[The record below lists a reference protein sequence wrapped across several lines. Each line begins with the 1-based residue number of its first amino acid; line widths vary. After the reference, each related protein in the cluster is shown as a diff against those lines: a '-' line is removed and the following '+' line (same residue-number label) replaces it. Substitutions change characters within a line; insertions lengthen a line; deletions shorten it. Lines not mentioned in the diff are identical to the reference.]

1 MAATA
6 HGLCEF
12 IDASPSPFHVCATV
26 AGRLLGAGYRE
37 LREADRW
44 PDKPGRY
51 FTVRAGSLVAWN
63 AEQSGHTQVPFRIV
77 GAHTDSPNLRVKQ
90 HPDRLVAG
98 WHVVALQPYGGVWLH
113 SWLDRDLGI
122 SGRLSVR
129 DGTGVSHRLV
139 RIDDP
144 ILRVPQLAIHL
155 AEDRKSLTLDPQ
167 RHINAVWGVGERVE
181 SFVGYVA
188 QRAGVAA
195 ADVLAAD
202 LMTHDLTPSALI
214 GASVNGTAS
223 LLSAPRLDN
232 QASCYAGM
240 EALLAVDVDSA
251 SSGFVPVLAI
261 FDHEEV
267 GSASGHGAQSD
278 LLSSVLERIVLA
290 AGGTR
295 EDFLR
300 RLTTSM
306 LASADMAH
314 ATHPNYPDRH
324 EPSHPI
330 EVNAGPVLKVH
341 PNLRY
346 ATDGR
351 TAAAF
356 ALACQRAGVPMQRY
370 EHRADLPC
378 GSTIGVGRGAHRNP
392 HGRRRRR
399 PAGDALRARVDG
411 RSRRSRLFGGTASV
425 SFRRAIRGI
434 GSGGMALK
442 VEMVTF
448 DCSDPAKLAG
458 WWAEQFDGTT
468 RELLPGEF
476 VVVAR
481 TDGPR
486 LGFQKVPDPAPGK
499 NRVHLDFTTKDLDAE
514 VLRLVAA
521 GASEVGR
528 HQVGE
533 SFRWVVLAD
542 PEGNAFCVAGQ

>member
-1 MAATA
+1 MMNMSASAA
-6 HGLCEF
+6 GLCDF

-26 AGRLLGAGYRE
+26 AARLTAAGYTE
-37 LREADRW
+37 LSEARRW
-44 PDKPGRY
+44 PEQPGRY

-63 AEQSGHTQVPFRIV
+63 SDCPDGPFRIV

-98 WHVVALQPYGGVWLH
+98 WRVVALEPYGGAWLN

-129 DGTGVSHRLV
+129 DGARIEQRLV

-167 RHINAVWGVGERVE
+167 RHVNAVWGVGADPAA
-181 SFVGYVA
+181 FVDLVA
-188 QRAGVAA
+188 ERAGVTPAA
-195 ADVLAAD
+195 VLAAD
-202 LMTHDLTPSALI
+202 LMTHDLTPSAVI
-214 GASVNGTAS
+214 GADAD

-232 QASCYAGM
+232 QASCYAGI
-240 EALLAVDVDSA
+240 EALLGAEPRGVL
-251 SSGFVPVLAI
+251 PVLVL

-267 GSASGHGAQSD
+267 GSTSDHGAQSD
-278 LLSSVLERIVLA
+278 LLSTVLERIVLA
-290 AGGTR
+290 AGGSR

-300 RLTTSM
+300 RLPESL

-324 EPSHPI
+324 EPGHLI

-356 ALACQRAGVPMQRY
+356 ALACLQAGVALQRY

-378 GSTIGVGRGAHRNP
+378 GSTIGPLASARTGIPTVDVGAAQLAMHSARELMGAH
-392 HGRRRRR
+392 
-399 PAGDALRARVDG
+399 D
-411 RSRRSRLFGGTASV
+411 
-425 SFRRAIRGI
+425 
-434 GSGGMALK
+434 
-442 VEMVTF
+442 
-448 DCSDPAKLAG
+448 
-458 WWAEQFDGTT
+458 
-468 RELLPGEF
+468 
-476 VVVAR
+476 
-481 TDGPR
+481 
-486 LGFQKVPDPAPGK
+486 
-499 NRVHLDFTTKDLDAE
+499 
-514 VLRLVAA
+514 VAA
-521 GASEVGR
+521 YSAAMKAFLS
-528 HQVGE
+528 
-533 SFRWVVLAD
+533 
-542 PEGNAFCVAGQ
+542 PE

>member
-1 MAATA
+1 MLNMSASAA
-6 HGLCEF
+6 GLCDF

-26 AGRLLGAGYRE
+26 AARLTGAGYTE
-37 LREADRW
+37 LREAERW
-44 PDKPGRY
+44 PDAPGRY
-51 FTVRAGSLVAWN
+51 FTLRAGSLVAWN
-63 AEQSGHTQVPFRIV
+63 SDGAHGPFRIV

-98 WHVVALQPYGGVWLH
+98 WRVVALAPYGGAWLN

-129 DGTGVSHRLV
+129 DGAGIEHRLV

-167 RHINAVWGVGERVE
+167 RHVNAVWGVGAEAK
-181 SFVGYVA
+181 SFVDFVA
-188 QRAGVAA
+188 ERAGVAPGG
-195 ADVLAAD
+195 VLAAD
-202 LMTHDLTPSALI
+202 LMTHDLTPSTVI
-214 GASVNGTAS
+214 GADAD

-240 EALLAVDVDSA
+240 EALLTAEPR
-251 SSGFVPVLAI
+251 GFLPVLVL

-267 GSASGHGAQSD
+267 GSSSDHGAQSD
-278 LLSSVLERIVLA
+278 LLGTVLERIVLA

-300 RLTTSM
+300 RMPDSL

-324 EPSHPI
+324 EPGHLI

-356 ALACQRAGVPMQRY
+356 ALACQQAGVALQRY

-378 GSTIGVGRGAHRNP
+378 GSTIGPLASARTGIPTVDVGAAQLAMHSARELMGAH
-392 HGRRRRR
+392 
-399 PAGDALRARVDG
+399 D
-411 RSRRSRLFGGTASV
+411 
-425 SFRRAIRGI
+425 
-434 GSGGMALK
+434 
-442 VEMVTF
+442 
-448 DCSDPAKLAG
+448 
-458 WWAEQFDGTT
+458 
-468 RELLPGEF
+468 
-476 VVVAR
+476 
-481 TDGPR
+481 
-486 LGFQKVPDPAPGK
+486 
-499 NRVHLDFTTKDLDAE
+499 
-514 VLRLVAA
+514 VAA
-521 GASEVGR
+521 YSAAMR
-528 HQVGE
+528 A
-533 SFRWVVLAD
+533 FLAPD
-542 PEGNAFCVAGQ
+542 QL